1 MFFTSK
7 GDVNWDFVPCGEFA
21 RLFVFATT
29 KKFVWDSAFFAVYFN
44 FNAHNFIPVQNF
56 LNGLH
61 MVSKGF

>member
-7 GDVNWDFVPCGEFA
+7 GDINWDFVHCGEFA
-21 RLFVFATT
+21 RLFVFCDHQ
-29 KKFVWDSAFFAVYFN
+29 KFVWDDAFFLY
-44 FNAHNFIPVQNF
+44 ILILMLTISSQSKNF